1 MRHFPCYL
9 LQRRSRT
16 KYCVCNPTDSRY
28 NYRSTY
34 CDWGKPLTT
43 KSTSERTT
51 ILKIQKSSTTLV
63 ELFFVLFFYFI
74 RIMPYIRVSIKNTS
88 SFTSIVFERRTS
100 FVCIDCT
107 RSVGLPST
115 RVIIT
120 RFPLFKY
127 TCGA

>member
-1 MRHFPCYL
+1 MLNLPRYF
-9 LQRRSRT
+9 LQCGSKP
-16 KYCVCNPTDSRY
+16 KYRLRDSTNSRY
-28 NYRSTY
+28 NYRGAH
-34 CDWGKPLTT
+34 CDWRKPLTA
-43 KSTSERTT
+43 KSTSKRTT

-88 SFTSIVFERRTS
+88 SFTSIVLERRIS

>member
-1 MRHFPCYL
+1 MLDFPRYF
-9 LQRRSRT
+9 LQCGSKP
-16 KYCVCNPTDSRY
+16 KYGLCDSTDSRY
-28 NYRSTY
+28 NYRSTH

-51 ILKIQKSSTTLV
+51 ILKVQKSSTTLV
-63 ELFFVLFFYFI
+63 ELFFCTVFYFI

-88 SFTSIVFERRTS
+88 SFTSIVLERRTS

-120 RFPLFKY
+120 RLPLFKY